1 MKYISVS
8 LRGSSKKERGY
19 DMSLIINKMKAQKGY
34 VFMSLVLTC
43 VIVASQLWQP
53 KLLEN
58 VINAVSTDDKDKIM
72 SLGIKLLII
81 ASIGLLAG
89 VLNTVIAARV
99 ARDVSADIRK
109 DGFEKIQTFS
119 FSNIEQFSTGNLVVR
134 LTNDITQIQNLVMM
148 MLQTLLRIPI
158 LFIGSF
164 ILAMMTIPQLWW
176 VIIAL
181 VVLVFVTVMG
191 LFGIMGKHFGMIQRF
206 LDRVNGIAKE
216 NLAGMRVVK
225 SFVQEANETER
236 FSDVSGNL
244 TKHTIIVGRLFSVM
258 VPTFTLISSLAMAL
272 TIFFSADLAK
282 DNLEI
287 IGKVNSFINY
297 LMQIMMSII
306 IGGMMTMMASRAFV
320 SLGRMKE
327 ILNTEADITFDDEN
341 GEEIQNGDVAFNN
354 VTFQYVGDERPSLEN
369 ITFNAKHGQ
378 VVGVVGATGSGKS
391 TLAQMI
397 ARMYDP
403 TEGSIEIGHVDLKHT
418 KKEDLR
424 DSVALVLQKAIL
436 FSGTIA
442 ENLRHGKKDAT
453 CDDMENA
460 SKIAQAKEFID
471 RQTNGYMGD
480 VEERGAN
487 FSGGQKQRLSI
498 SRGVI
503 GKPKVLVLDDST
515 SALDAKSEKLVKEA
529 LASQLN
535 DTTTFII
542 AQKISSVVQADKI
555 LVLDDG
561 KLVAEG
567 THKELVESSPIY
579 REIYDTQKG
588 KEVE

>member
-1 MKYISVS
+1 
-8 LRGSSKKERGY
+8 
-19 DMSLIINKMKAQKGY
+19 MSLIFKKMKEQKGY
-34 VFMSLVLTC
+34 VMLSVLLTLV
-43 VIVASQLWQP
+43 VVGSQLWQP

-58 VINAVSTDDKDKIM
+58 VINAVSTEDKDKVFT
-72 SLGIKLLII
+72 LGLKLII
-81 ASIGLLAG
+81 IAG
-89 VLNTVIAARV
+89 VGLAAGVFNTIIAARV
-99 ARDVSADIRK
+99 SRDVSASIRK

-119 FSNIEQFSTGNLVVR
+119 FSNIETFSTGNLVVR
-134 LTNDITQIQNLVMM
+134 LTNDVTQIQTLVMM
-148 MLQTLLRIPI
+148 MLQTILRIPV

-164 ILAMMTIPQLWW
+164 ILAMMTLPQLWW
-176 VIIAL
+176 VIIVL
-181 VVLVFVTVMG
+181 VVLVFITVIGIFG
-191 LFGIMGKHFGMIQRF
+191 LMGKHFGMIQKY

-225 SFVQEANETER
+225 SFVQEESETAR
-236 FSDVSGNL
+236 FTEVSDKL
-244 TKHTIIVGRLFSVM
+244 TQHTITVGRLFSIM
-258 VPTFTLISSLAMAL
+258 IPTFTFISSAAMAL
-272 TIFFSADLAK
+272 TIFFSADLAI
-282 DNLEI
+282 DNLEV

-320 SLGRMKE
+320 SLGRLKE
-327 ILNTEADITFDDEN
+327 ILDTDADITFDEEN
-341 GEEIQNGDVAFNN
+341 ARLIENGDVSFNN
-354 VTFQYVGDERPSLEN
+354 VSFQYVGDERPSLEN
-369 ITFNAKHGQ
+369 ITFTAKHGE
-378 VVGVVGATGSGKS
+378 VVGVVGATGAGKS

-403 TEGSIEIGHVDLKHT
+403 TEGSIEIGHVDLRQT
-418 KKEDLR
+418 SKENLR
-424 DSVALVLQKAIL
+424 QSVALVLQKAIL

-442 ENLRHGKKDAT
+442 ENLRHGKKNAT
-453 CDDMENA
+453 AEDMEKA
-460 SKIAQAKEFID
+460 STIAQAKEFID
-471 RQTNGYMGD
+471 SQTGTYMGE

-498 SRGVI
+498 TRGVI
-503 GKPKVLVLDDST
+503 EKPKVLVLDDST

-529 LASQLN
+529 LTSQLD

-555 LVLDDG
+555 LVLDEG

-567 THKELVESSPIY
+567 THKELVDSSAVY

-588 KEVE
+588 KGVE